1 MVRFNKEENVM
12 ATKKGMKK
20 STYLILW
27 SVIFA
32 LVLGAMGIANYEALK
47 WDSALTLYFGEV
59 GGQQS
64 AEGQEGDSIYF
75 PSDFKS
81 AEERLAHSRD
91 IAARITGEGAVLLKN
106 NGALPMAAGKVS
118 LFGIDNKTNGLKAA
132 LEEKGFTV
140 NPTLADF
147 YAKSTHESGVKG
159 LAAGNGSETG
169 GWVIDEAPQSEY
181 TDAVKASYKDYNDA
195 AIVVFM
201 RTGAEGNDLPYDMS
215 RYGGSADEH
224 YLELN
229 QNEKDLLASVGAS
242 FDKVIVLI
250 SSANAMQ
257 LDFVDDEAYGI
268 DSVLWFARCP
278 YEPIANLLLGAVN
291 PSGRLPD
298 TYVYDNLSSP
308 AMQNFGDFR
317 FVNADGAL
325 TGYSYVNYAEGVYV
339 GYKYYETRY
348 EDKVLNQGNAGN
360 YDYAATV
367 QYPFGFGLS
376 YTAFA
381 WSDFKITE
389 KDGVYTASVTIKN
402 TGDKAGK
409 DVAEFY
415 VQSPYIVGG
424 VEKPAVALA
433 QYAKTRL
440 LKPGESE
447 TLTVTFSQMDI
458 AAYDDINDKTF
469 ILDAGDYYFTAA
481 QNAHAAVNNVL
492 AAKGFTAANGMT
504 GEGDAKLTQKIT
516 YDEKK
521 LLNIA
526 VTGNEITNKLD
537 GVIRAEGAK
546 YLSRSDWS
554 VMENNGLRYAN
565 TVASAVSK
573 VGNISGDTGAWIV
586 SEEMLAKLSLTGAE
600 AALNPNDFNDAVKYP
615 GKEAYTYGAENG
627 IALVQMMGLSYDD
640 PKWDDLL
647 NELKLSEEHALFNKS
662 GWGSTAVDSIGKPKT
677 LEFDAPH
684 GIANFLTGETL
695 YSYPCATLLAAAWNQ
710 ELQHEYGVTIGND
723 AIATNTSGW
732 YAPGINIHRTPFGA
746 RNYEYYSEDG
756 TLTGLCGAAV
766 TSGTESKG
774 MHAYIKHFVMN
785 DADTNRAANGAVAV
799 YGTEQAAREIYLKPF
814 QYCIEK
820 GDAQGIMLT
829 MCRVGWQYTFGS
841 YPLMTAICRDEY
853 GFNGCYITDYTTTM
867 KGKGSDQYL
876 AAGGNLVHATAEQTL
891 SDVKAGWSRAL
902 IRDAVHSILYNT
914 ANSLAMNGI
923 EGGEKAKAAP
933 VKSGFPVYKIALYAF
948 DAVVALLLLFG
959 MFKVYSK
966 CRMTE
971 EQFQNRKRMTAKG
984 KRILWI
990 ALAVIFVAI
999 VLIFIFWAWP
1009 LLVKAF
1015 KI

>member
-1 MVRFNKEENVM
+1 M
-12 ATKKGMKK
+12 
-20 STYLILW
+20 
-27 SVIFA
+27 
-32 LVLGAMGIANYEALK
+32 
-47 WDSALTLYFGEV
+47 
-59 GGQQS
+59 
-64 AEGQEGDSIYF
+64 
-75 PSDFKS
+75 
-81 AEERLAHSRD
+81 
-91 IAARITGEGAVLLKN
+91 LLKN

>member
-1 MVRFNKEENVM
+1 MSAN
-12 ATKKGMKK
+12 KGMSKAK
-20 STYLILW
+20 YLTIW
-27 SVIFA
+27 SLIFA
-32 LVLGAMGIANYEALK
+32 LILGAVGLANYEALK
-47 WDSALTLYFGEV
+47 WDSALSLYFGEV
-59 GGQQS
+59 GGQQTV
-64 AEGQEGDSIYF
+64 EGQEDDSTYF

-81 AEERLAHSRD
+81 AEERLAHSKD
-91 IAARITGEGAVLLKN
+91 ISSRITGEGAVLLKN
-106 NGALPMAAGKVS
+106 NGALPLAAGKVS
-118 LFGIDNKTNGLKAA
+118 LFGIDNKTNGLKGV
-132 LEEKGFTV
+132 LESKGFTV
-140 NPTLADF
+140 NPVLADF
-147 YAKSTHESGVKG
+147 YAASAHESGVKG

-181 TDAVKASYKDYNDA
+181 TDAVRASYKDYNDA
-195 AIVVFM
+195 AVVVFM

-229 QNEKDLLASVGAS
+229 QNEKDLLTEVAAS

-257 LDFVDDEAYGI
+257 LDFVDAEAYGI
-268 DSVLWFARCP
+268 DGALWFARCP
-278 YEPIANLLLGAVN
+278 YEPIADILLGAVN

-317 FVNADGAL
+317 FVNADGTL

-348 EDKVLNQGNAGN
+348 EDKVMNQGNAGN

-367 QYPFGFGLS
+367 QYPFGYGLS
-376 YTAFA
+376 YTAFE
-381 WSDFKITE
+381 WSSFKAEE
-389 KDGVYTASVTIKN
+389 KDGVYTVSVTVKN

-415 VQSPYIVGG
+415 FQSPYTAGG
-424 VEKPAVALA
+424 TEKPAVALA
-433 QYAKTRL
+433 QYAKTKE

-447 TLTVTFSQMDI
+447 TLTASFSRMDI
-458 AAYDDINDKTF
+458 ASYDDVNDRTYVM
-469 ILDAGDYYFTAA
+469 DAGDWYFTAA
-481 QNAHAAVNNVL
+481 RNAHEAVNNVL
-492 AAKGFTAANGMT
+492 AAKGFSPADGMT
-504 GEGDAKLTQKIT
+504 ADGHPDMVSKIT
-516 YDEKK
+516 LSEKI
-521 LLNIA
+521 LLNTA
-526 VTGNEITNKLD
+526 VTGKEITNKLD
-537 GVIRAEGAK
+537 GIIRAEDAV

-554 VMENNGLRYAN
+554 VMENNGLRYA
-565 TVASAVSK
+565 TTTAAGVSK
-573 VGNISGDTGAWIV
+573 VGNASGDTPAAVV
-586 SEEMLAKLSLTGAE
+586 SEEMLKKLSMTGAE
-600 AALNPNDFNDAVKYP
+600 AALNPSDFSDEAKYP

-640 PKWDDLL
+640 PKWNDLL
-647 NELKLSEEHALFNKS
+647 DELKLSEMHALFNKS
-662 GWGSTAVDSIGKPKT
+662 GWGSTAVDAIGKPKT

-695 YSYPCATLLAAAWNQ
+695 YHYPCATMLAATWNQ
-710 ELQHEYGVTIGND
+710 ELQHEYGLTIGND
-723 AIATNTSGW
+723 AIATGTSGW

-766 TSGTESKG
+766 TKGTESKG

-841 YPLMTAICRDEY
+841 YPLMTAICRDEF
-853 GFNGCYITDYTTTM
+853 GFNGCYITDYTTSM

-891 SDVKAGWSRAL
+891 SDVKAGWCRAL
-902 IRDAVHSILYNT
+902 IREAIHAVLYNT

-923 EGGEKAKAAP
+923 EGGEKAAP
-933 VKSGFPVYKIALYAF
+933 AKVKSGFPVYKIALFAF
-948 DAVVALLLLFG
+948 DAVVGLLLLFG

-971 EQFQNRKRMTAKG
+971 EEFRNRKRMTAKG

-990 ALAVIFVAI
+990 VLAVIFVAL
-999 VLIFIFWAWP
+999 VLVFIFWAWP
-1009 LLVKAF
+1009 LLEKAF